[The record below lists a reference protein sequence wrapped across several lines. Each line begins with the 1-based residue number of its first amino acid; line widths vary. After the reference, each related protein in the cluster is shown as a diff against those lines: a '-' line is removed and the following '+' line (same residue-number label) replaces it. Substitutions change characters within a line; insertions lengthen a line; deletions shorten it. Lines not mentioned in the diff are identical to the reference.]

1 MIHIEKLHLEYRGD
15 IMNIVEMALNKN
27 EMKFL
32 LEGEKGYKLENDSWA
47 SISAPIDWTR
57 VIPLIYKEY
66 ENNKNVEKMY
76 FKAISEMF
84 EGEAEETY
92 FGMAILYFQIMRE
105 ESNRSPF
112 KINRTY
118 FIDLATEAIN
128 KNKKCLKLIKK
139 WGGNNSSEGL
149 WSEVQRYRKLFQTRF
164 KIEI

>member
-1 MIHIEKLHLEYRGD
+1 
-15 IMNIVEMALNKN
+15 MNIVEMAINKN

-32 LEGEKGYKLENDSWA
+32 LEEKNGYKLENDSWA

-57 VIPLIYKEY
+57 VISLIYKEY

-149 WSEVQRYRKLFQTRF
+149 WSEVQRYKKLFQTRF